1 MSSSFDMAALA
12 VENSVIVMELLIP
25 DLNFQPSG
33 HIMNARS
40 TAPWGL
46 LKIINLYHK
55 RYGSNYFLFGNEI
68 K

>member
-1 MSSSFDMAALA
+1 MSSSFDLAALA
-12 VENSVIVMELLIP
+12 VENIVIVMELLIR

-40 TAPWGL
+40 TAPRGV
-46 LKIINLYHK
+46 LKIINLYYK
-55 RYGSNYFLFGNEI
+55 RYGSNYFLFGNEN